1 MTDQKESLYI
11 KACVIANGLQDQQG
25 DVITKQDIKR
35 IFTNSLDVGF
45 DIDHDNIRQEGVYGL
60 EQYISKS
67 VEMLGNKR
75 VPAGSWMTVIRVDN
89 PNVQEMIRKHEING
103 VSITAYPEKGTI
115 VKRSHPKVVL
125 YKDVQE
131 KDKIHPKEISLVKKP
146 SNLLPLEV
154 MEYTDYI
161 SKSIKENTYMNETE
175 NEQISKSTTD
185 KILDILQQLLPQ
197 NIQKGEEDPISATVT
212 ATPENEEAE
221 VEESPVEEETQE
233 SDETNP
239 EEIVDNS
246 TTEVTE
252 EEATE
257 EGGETTE
264 EGEETTEEGTSETEV
279 EEETPEEEGEESVQ
293 KMMQPT
299 NMVDQQGGT
308 AEQAIVQIAQICARV
323 LQGQQQQQQPQSN
336 GIMQSEDPEP
346 TEPIKKSQLQDKVTG
361 KMDNVVSQDY
371 VDRAVIFARQT
382 GRDPVTGEKLYN

>member
-1 MTDQKESLYI
+1 MTDQKQSLYI

-25 DVITKQDIKR
+25 DVITKKDIKR

-45 DIDHDNIRQEGVYGL
+45 DIDHDNIRQDGVYGL

-67 VEMLGNKR
+67 DEMLGNNR
-75 VPAGSWMTVIRVDN
+75 IPAGSWMTVIRVDN
-89 PNVQEMIRKHEING
+89 PNIQEMIKKHEING
-103 VSITAYPEKGTI
+103 VSITAYPEKGAVI
-115 VKRSHPKVVL
+115 KRSHPKVVL

-131 KDKIHPKEISLVKKP
+131 KDRIHPKEISLVKKP

-175 NEQISKSTTD
+175 NEKISKSTTD
-185 KILDILQQLLPQ
+185 RILDILQQLLPQ
-197 NIQKGEEDPISATVT
+197 HVQKEEVDPISATVT
-212 ATPENEEAE
+212 AKPENEETE

-239 EEIVDNS
+239 EEIVDNQS
-246 TTEVTE
+246 TE
-252 EEATE
+252 
-257 EGGETTE
+257 
-264 EGEETTEEGTSETEV
+264 S
-279 EEETPEEEGEESVQ
+279 EEETPEDEKNIEKGSTEEEEEEVEETPEDDEESVQ

-323 LQGQQQQQQPQSN
+323 LQGQQQQQQPQGT

-346 TEPIKKSQLQDKVTG
+346 TEPIKKQQLQDKVTG
-361 KMDNVVSQDY
+361 KLDNVVSQEY
-371 VDRAVIFARQT
+371 VDRAIIFAKQT